1 MTMHASMPTPILT
14 RALEFS
20 GLHTVTVVD
29 RDLESMGDSD
39 VLVRIKAVGVC
50 YGDIATFDGRE
61 GSFPSFG
68 GHEAVGVVEE
78 VGVRVSS
85 VQPGDA
91 VALLGDGRFS
101 ELSIAHE
108 RDVARIGKTPDDWT
122 RWIAEPL
129 ACCVAA
135 CDTAQIGNGDNVA
148 VVGCGFMGLGLIQ
161 CLAHS
166 MTGPI
171 VAIAPRQAS
180 LDRATQQ
187 GADAVILAG
196 DPDVVGAAN
205 AFAHDRAIPGQHI
218 GPETP
223 SGKFDVVFEA
233 SGTEAG
239 LKTASAL
246 VRTGGTLV
254 LFGHLRG
261 TIGIDGTSWHMRG
274 LRVINGAPMSSN
286 DFRDQ
291 FHRTVA
297 LLGAARLRLNTLIT
311 HQADFRD
318 AQQLFESSSD
328 PAYVK
333 GVLTF

>member
-1 MTMHASMPTPILT
+1 MLT
-14 RALEFS
+14 KAIEFS
-20 GLHTVTVVD
+20 GMRTVNVID
-29 RDLESMGDSD
+29 RELEPMGDAD
-39 VLVRIKAVGVC
+39 VRVRIKAVGVC

-61 GSFPSFG
+61 GSFPSSG
-68 GHEAVGVVEE
+68 GHEAVGVVKE
-78 VGVRVSS
+78 VGARVSS
-85 VQPGDA
+85 VRPGDA
-91 VALLGDGRFS
+91 VALLGNGRFS
-101 ELSIAHE
+101 ELSVAHE
-108 RDVARIGKTPDDWT
+108 RDVARLAKTPDDWT

-135 CDTAQIGNGDNVA
+135 CDTAQVGGGDNVA

-180 LDRATQQ
+180 LDRAAQQ
-187 GADAVILAG
+187 GADAVLLAG
-196 DPDVVGAAN
+196 DPDVVAAAN
-205 AFAHDRAIPGQHI
+205 AFAHDRAIPGQYI

-239 LKTASAL
+239 LKTASDL
-246 VRTGGTLV
+246 VRIGGTLV

-274 LRVINGAPMSSN
+274 LRVINGAPMSSK

-297 LLGAARLRLNTLIT
+297 LLGAGRLSLETLIT